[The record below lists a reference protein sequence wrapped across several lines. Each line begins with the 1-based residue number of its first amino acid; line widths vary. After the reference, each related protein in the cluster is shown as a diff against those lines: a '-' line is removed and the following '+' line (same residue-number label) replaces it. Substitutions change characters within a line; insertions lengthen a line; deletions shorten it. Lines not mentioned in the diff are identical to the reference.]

1 MKANQLFIC
10 VLFILLTASCGSRSG
25 NEFEGV
31 WVGYI
36 PGYTLEYDD
45 TEPAY
50 IPDTYQVFV
59 IEDNVIRHY
68 SMSTKPTS
76 LKEIRGLGEPDEW
89 SKGSYI
95 IEGNTLYKET
105 PINFQLTKE
114 GDVLYDDTIWDDSPT
129 HVKLEKAF
137 SFSKAESKRKDEIEN
152 NKEES
157 LWAKSF
163 DEHNVLVLDT
173 QLRLSREGEN
183 GYFIFLHA
191 APYSEDKTEGKYT
204 LSHWRKSDSRLVPT
218 IVGDY
223 KYHNGNLYV
232 THCKAAALSMGILR
246 WRMPEKRDEM
256 IFLVNEEEIS
266 ITGKMII
273 LRGPLMGMGL
283 GGVESSGSVESSV
296 NILAVKSDFNYSKWL
311 NDDFHPV
318 F

>member
-10 VLFILLTASCGSRSG
+10 SLFILLTASCGSRSG

-50 IPDTYQVFV
+50 IPEMYRIFV
-59 IEDNVIRHY
+59 IEDNVIRYY
-68 SMSTKPTS
+68 SMSTRPTS

-105 PINFQLTKE
+105 PFNFQLTKE

-183 GYFIFLHA
+183 EFFIFLHA

-204 LSHWRKSDSRLVPT
+204 LSHWKRLSETSSRLFPMV
-218 IVGDY
+218 VGDY
-223 KYHNGNLYV
+223 KYYNGQLYV
-232 THCKAAALSMGILR
+232 SHCKAAEFLKGQGTFR
-246 WRMPEKRDEM
+246 WKMLENQDEM
-256 IFLVNEEEIS
+256 TFLVNEEDMS

-273 LRGPLMGMGL
+273 LRDPLFPMPGY
-283 GGVESSGSVESSV
+283 VESSA
-296 NILAVKSDFNYSKWL
+296 NILAIKSDFNYSKWL
-311 NDDFHPV
+311 NSDYHPV

>member
-137 SFSKAESKRKDEIEN
+137 SFSKAESKRKDDS
-152 NKEES
+152 KQ
-157 LWAKSF
+157 
-163 DEHNVLVLDT
+163 DEYFEGIVTPGVLVSKFYDNRNAGN
-173 QLRLSREGEN
+173 LRYTIEQELTIRENHSFEMREKTSGLYGGNVEIRTYEGWIKNKYTEN
-183 GYFIFLHA
+183 YNGTVHTWYTL
-191 APYSEDKTEGKYT
+191 EGKMGNWVSSWSIET
-204 LSHWRKSDSRLVPT
+204 
-218 IVGDY
+218 
-223 KYHNGNLYV
+223 NGNAV
-232 THCKAAALSMGILR
+232 G
-246 WRMPEKRDEM
+246 
-256 IFLVNEEEIS
+256 
-266 ITGKMII
+266 
-273 LRGPLMGMGL
+273 GL
-283 GGVESSGSVESSV
+283 NSTYHE
-296 NILAVKSDFNYSKWL
+296 FYTRL
-311 NDDFHPV
+311 NDNRSQGWHWKMTRK
-318 F
+318 